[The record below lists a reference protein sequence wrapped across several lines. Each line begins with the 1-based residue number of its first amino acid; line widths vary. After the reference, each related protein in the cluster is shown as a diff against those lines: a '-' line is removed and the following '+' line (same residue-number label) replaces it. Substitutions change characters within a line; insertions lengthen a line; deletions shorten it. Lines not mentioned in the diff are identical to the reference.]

1 MQRFDSL
8 DAVAPLHPSV
18 CTIGAFDGVHLGHQ
32 QLIRSMVQGA
42 KARHAQAVV
51 VTFFP
56 HPRVVLGRA
65 PDRYLTLPDDKAEQM
80 AELGV
85 DVLVI
90 HPFTP
95 QTVLLSAEQFLDI
108 LLARF
113 QLLGLWVGADFALGH
128 QRKGDIAWLAEQGA
142 RRGFEVH
149 IVPHL
154 SMGSA
159 RISSTR
165 IRDGLAR
172 GDIRDANLC
181 LGRPFR
187 IRGYYNGER
196 QVCADPRQWL
206 PAPGTYAALVEDRA
220 IEVSLSSD
228 APCTITLAHPLPGGA
243 RAISLTFV

>member
-8 DAVAPLHPSV
+8 DAVAPPQPSV

-42 KARHAQAVV
+42 RARQAQATV

-65 PDRYLTLPDDKAEQM
+65 PDRYLTLPDEKAEQI
-80 AELGV
+80 AALGV
-85 DVLVI
+85 DVLVV

-95 QTVLLSAEQFLDI
+95 QTVLISAEQFLDT
-108 LLARF
+108 LRSRF

-128 QRKGDIAWLAEQGA
+128 QRKGDVGWLCEQGA
-142 RRGFEVH
+142 RLGFEVH
-149 IVPHL
+149 VVPHL
-154 SMGSA
+154 SMGNM

-165 IRDGLAR
+165 IRDALAR

-181 LGRPFR
+181 LGRPFH
-187 IRGYYNGER
+187 IRGYYNGD
-196 QVCADPRQWL
+196 QKVCADPRQWL
-206 PAPGTYAALVEDRA
+206 PAPGTYAALVEGRTL
-220 IEVSLSSD
+220 EVSLSSD
-228 APCTITLAHPLPGGA
+228 APCTITLEHPLPGGA
-243 RAISLTFV
+243 RVITLTFV